1 MAYSPYFVG
10 PYQTGLKKDLDSYLI
25 PEDAFPVLENA
36 YLWRGR
42 VYKKGGYVRLGAES
56 NFTYS
61 GRLGIRNFTIG
72 TRGAGAD
79 TYNLTITT
87 NPLDLTI
94 QPGTLLITDGVT
106 TFVDNGTGG
115 FTITPG
121 ANGTMLGVTNYTT
134 SAINIRFN
142 VGNNGAP
149 VVAGYLIQPNA
160 NSPVMGLAEF
170 DIEDQIETNLVAFDL
185 VSAYQFNRNTSVFN
199 QTRFYKS
206 ETFPKMQTT
215 TNLVNWTGIDTNFFW
230 TSNYEGALF
239 ATNNVPGAH
248 FYSITAVTFGMTTQI
263 TTSVANNLQV
273 GDVVY
278 INNCTIASP
287 DNLDGKTGLVTVAG
301 NPFTCDINSAGSGAY
316 TGPSGIVWT
325 PTLTKANGGD
335 GIRWFDGF
343 TAGNTPATG
352 WVNFNPP
359 LDSGPIPQILLG
371 ALIVI
376 PYKNYL
382 LALNTVEGTSLA
394 TGVRFSNRV
403 RWSSVEGPLPNQTVY
418 YAPPYPV
425 NSPGQPINPGNEWY
439 SQPFNTGGF
448 RDAPTSEDIISAQFI
463 KDTLI
468 VYFESSTWQLSY
480 TGNGIEPFIFQKINT
495 EIGATSTFS
504 VVPFDKN
511 VLSIGPNGTYA
522 CDSINI
528 DRIDRIIPDE
538 VFNFL
543 TVNNANARI
552 QGIRDF
558 YGESVQWTFLDNNQN
573 PFSAYPTKTL
583 YYNYLN
589 NSFSVFKNCFT
600 CFGHFYINSN
610 LTWATAANTFDFY
623 DRPWNSYGSQSG
635 FPIVVSGNQQGF
647 VFQMQNSNGSLIG
660 FNDNSL
666 VIQNIT
672 AGPPSVFTVINHNLQ
687 VGDTIYIEGINGSFA
702 PGGFNGN
709 IYQVVNDL
717 NYTVNTFA
725 VWDQN
730 GNYVSFGGYIFGGF
744 ISIADNFSIQTK
756 NLNPNF
762 AQGKSVRMGY
772 TDFYLENIP
781 DSQVTVYLFLNDDNE
796 DIENAAENHT
806 LSLIDTK
813 NDNNTNFWTRV
824 FFNSQANFISLLLT
838 YNKAQLFNPNVS
850 LNTFVLHGSIFW
862 MKPTGRLLSYQ

>member
-25 PEDAFPVLENA
+25 PEDAFPTLENA

-42 VYKKGGYVRLGAES
+42 VYKKGGYVRLGLES
-56 NFTYS
+56 NFTYA
-61 GRLGIRNFTIG
+61 GRLGIRNITFA
-72 TRGAGAD
+72 TRTAIAD
-79 TYNLTITT
+79 PYNVAISA
-87 NPLDLTI
+87 NPLDLSI
-94 QPGTLLITDGVT
+94 QPGTLFITDGTT

-121 ANGTMLGVTNYTT
+121 ANGVVNGPTNYVTGV
-134 SAINIRFN
+134 INITFN
-142 VGNNGAP
+142 VGNLGAP
-149 VVAGYLIQPNA
+149 VIAGYLIQPNT

-170 DIEDQIETNLVAFDL
+170 DVEDQIETNLVAFDL

-199 QTRFYKS
+199 QTRFYKA
-206 ETFPKMQTT
+206 ETAPPRNQTT
-215 TNLVNWTGIDTNFFW
+215 TNLVRWNGLDTNFFF

-239 ATNNVPGAH
+239 ATNNVAGAH
-248 FYSITAVTFGMTTQI
+248 FYSITNLVSAGAATQV
-263 TTSVANNLQV
+263 TTSVANNVAV

-278 INNCTIASP
+278 FNNVTGMTQING
-287 DNLDGKTGLVTVAG
+287 LTGLVTIVG
-301 NPFTCDINSAGSGAY
+301 NPFTVDINSAAFTPY
-316 TGPSGIVWT
+316 AGPSGIAWT
-325 PTLTKANGGD
+325 PTLTKTNGGD

-359 LDSGPIPQILLG
+359 LDNTAIPQILLG
-371 ALIVI
+371 ALII
-376 PYKNYL
+376 LPYKGYL
-382 LALNTVEGTSLA
+382 VVLNTVEGTSLA
-394 TGVRFSNRV
+394 TGTRFSNRA
-403 RWSSVEGPLPNQTVY
+403 RWSAVEGPALGQGVY

-425 NSPGQPINPGNEWY
+425 NFPGPAVNVGDQWY

-448 RDAPTSEDIISAQFI
+448 RDAPTAEDIISAEFI
-463 KDTLI
+463 KDTLV
-468 VYFESSTWQLSY
+468 VYFESSTWQLVY

-504 VVPFDKN
+504 IVPFDKN
-511 VLSIGPNGTYA
+511 ILSIGPNGTYA

-528 DRIDRIIPDE
+528 DRIDRIIPDQ

-543 TVNNANARI
+543 TVNSANNRI

-558 YGESVQWTFLDNNQN
+558 YGESVQWTFLDNEQS
-573 PFSAYPTKTL
+573 PLSAYPTKTL

-589 NSFSVFKNCFT
+589 NSFSIFKNCFT

-610 LTWATAANTFDFY
+610 LTWATAGNTFDFY
-623 DRPWNSYGSQSG
+623 DRAWNSYGSQSG

-672 AGPPSVFTVINHNLQ
+672 AGPPSVFTVVNHNLQ
-687 VGDTIYIEGINGSFA
+687 FGDTIYIEGINGSFA

-709 IYQVVNDL
+709 IYKVVNDL

-725 VWDQN
+725 VWDEN
-730 GNYVSFGGYIFGGF
+730 DNYVSFPGYLFGGF
-744 ISIADNFSIQTK
+744 VSVVDNFSIQTK
-756 NLNPNF
+756 NLNPTF

-781 DSQVTVYLFLNDDNE
+781 DSEVTVYLFINDDNE
-796 DIENAAENHT
+796 DIENAAENHA
-806 LSLIDTK
+806 LSLVDTR
-813 NDNNTNFWTRV
+813 NDRNTNFWTRV
-824 FFNSQANFISLLLT
+824 FFNSQANFISLLIS
-838 YNKAQLFNPNVS
+838 YDNEQLFDPNIS
-850 LNTFVLHGSIFW
+850 LNSFVLHGSIFW